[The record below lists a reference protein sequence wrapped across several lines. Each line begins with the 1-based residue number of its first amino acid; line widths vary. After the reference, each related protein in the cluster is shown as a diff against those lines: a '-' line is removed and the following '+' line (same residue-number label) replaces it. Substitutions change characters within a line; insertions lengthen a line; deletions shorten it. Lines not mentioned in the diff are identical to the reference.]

1 MYRICSALIESVAA
15 AVFIIPIW
23 CIYNKLC
30 FHSWKRT
37 IIYMVFGFYFSAV
50 LALVGFPN
58 IASLK
63 IDFAVNVIPFLDM
76 VSDFI
81 NACLNILLFVPF
93 GFFLPILWDK
103 FRNIKNIA
111 LMGFIV
117 TSLYQKTWK
126 EINTEIAE
134 RMVQLR
140 KRKKLSQKSL
150 ALRSGVSLG
159 SLKRFEQTGEI
170 SLQSLTKI
178 AIALEVEGELEELF
192 SKVPFASIEEVIHA
206 QTK

>member
-1 MYRICSALIESVAA
+1 M
-15 AVFIIPIW
+15 
-23 CIYNKLC
+23 
-30 FHSWKRT
+30 
-37 IIYMVFGFYFSAV
+37 
-50 LALVGFPN
+50 
-58 IASLK
+58 
-63 IDFAVNVIPFLDM
+63 
-76 VSDFI
+76 I
-81 NACLNILLFVPF
+81 N
-93 GFFLPILWDK
+93 
-103 FRNIKNIA
+103 
-111 LMGFIV
+111 
-117 TSLYQKTWK
+117 LYQKTWK

-170 SLQSLTKI
+170 SLKSLTKI

-192 SKVPFASIEEVIHA
+192 SKVPFASIEEVIHV